1 MLVSTNTQSEVM
13 KLEKQSTKERILE
26 AATDLIA
33 DNGYKETTTKDIAMA
48 AGVSEMSVFRHFG
61 SKHVLLDAII
71 QHYSFEYP
79 IEHGLRE
86 QLTWELEH
94 DLVLLARMQ
103 YDFNLR
109 NEKAI
114 LIRFKESRTLLA
126 YGIDVKQ
133 DPTRLKEFFVEYVDE
148 MYRLGKIVQADNEKL
163 AIHFMS
169 FNFGIFCNKLM
180 DVYGP
185 VSSVSKEEEVLFG
198 AQCFARAIVL

>member
-133 DPTRLKEFFVEYVDE
+133 DPTRLKEFFVEYFDE

-185 VSSVSKEEEVLFG
+185 VSSVSKEEKVLFG
-198 AQCFARAIVL
+198 AQCFARAIAL

>member
-133 DPTRLKEFFVEYVDE
+133 DPTRLKEFFVEYFDE